1 MKQIVLSIIAL
12 CCAPFAM
19 QAQQPQIYT
28 LKSCLEY
35 GLQNNYSL
43 QIVRNE
49 EQVSRNNAT
58 LGNAGYPADT
68 RFSRQD
74 TRGQWTTLIPRS
86 GPTENQ

>member
-43 QIVRNE
+43 QIVRKK
-49 EQVSRNNAT
+49 SK
-58 LGNAGYPADT
+58 
-68 RFSRQD
+68 
-74 TRGQWTTLIPRS
+74 
-86 GPTENQ
+86 

>member
-35 GLQNNYSL
+35 GLQNNYS
-43 QIVRNE
+43 
-49 EQVSRNNAT
+49 
-58 LGNAGYPADT
+58 PAN
-68 RFSRQD
+68 SPQ
-74 TRGQWTTLIPRS
+74 
-86 GPTENQ
+86 

>member
-58 LGNAGYPADT
+58 PGNAADT
-68 RFSRQD
+68 RFYGRLQGDS
-74 TRGQWTTLIPRS
+74 GQH
-86 GPTENQ
+86 

>member
-49 EQVSRNNAT
+49 EQVSRNNAPRAT
-58 LGNAGYPADT
+58 QAICRHSIL
-68 RFSRQD
+68 RQD

-86 GPTENQ
+86 GPPENQ

>member
-58 LGNAGYPADT
+58 PGTCRHSILRQAT
-68 RFSRQD
+68 RE
-74 TRGQWTTLIPRS
+74 QWTTLIPRS
-86 GPTENQ
+86 GAPENR